1 MEPAL
6 LWFLSKRSE
15 RMTTRPKRKLIWAVG
30 LLSFAV
36 PIGVLANTAKVE
48 SSYCLSIRDQISVS
62 EKTAQ
67 ASVSKIKAAPSKAL
81 WCDYNREYNVLYE
94 KHNGLMRDYAR
105 CRHLEEQG
113 MDYNQLIA
121 EYEYNNQ
128 RLLTMKGSVAVA
140 CSASSD

>member
-1 MEPAL
+1 
-6 LWFLSKRSE
+6 
-15 RMTTRPKRKLIWAVG
+15 MTTRPRRKLIWAVG

-36 PIGVLANTAKVE
+36 PIGVLANTTKVE

-67 ASVSKIKAAPSKAL
+67 ASVRKIKTAPNKAL
-81 WCDYNREYNVLYE
+81 WCDYNRRYNALYE

-113 MDYNQLIA
+113 TDYNQLIA
-121 EYEYNNQ
+121 EYEYNKQ
-128 RLLTMKGSVAVA
+128 RLLTMQGKVDMA
-140 CSASSD
+140 CAAGND